1 MTNFKW
7 EVLAVGLAAGEWVSE
22 IGEGR

>member
-1 MTNFKW
+1 MTNFEW